1 MCLAL
6 SSVIIVSFHKF
17 SFPVL
22 LKRKFLAKPR
32 YATFQKNVAYHCI
45 FLLSNTEELQLQC
58 TEYLVL
64 AYFAH
69 LEHGTPTFF
78 PGHFFLRQKCLRV
91 QTESFFL
98 GLHTFPLR
106 RKKSAATTKI
116 PSVRHFQD
124 LKSILGGRYREKSA
138 PQADFFFWGWEFLF
152 FPPPEN
158 LIFGLFAYHPDQWC
172 TKFWLLT

>member
-78 PGHFFLRQKCLRV
+78 PWSLFS
-91 QTESFFL
+91 QTEVPESADRKLLL

-138 PQADFFFWGWEFLF
+138 PQADFFFWGWEFFF
-152 FPPPEN
+152 FP
-158 LIFGLFAYHPDQWC
+158 HPK
-172 TKFWLLT
+172 T

>member
-69 LEHGTPTFF
+69 FEHGTPTFF
-78 PGHFFLRQKCLRV
+78 PWSLFSQTEV

-138 PQADFFFWGWEFLF
+138 PQADFFFFWGWEFF
-152 FPPPEN
+152 FSPPEN
-158 LIFGLFAYHPDQWC
+158 LIFGFLI
-172 TKFWLLT
+172 LILT